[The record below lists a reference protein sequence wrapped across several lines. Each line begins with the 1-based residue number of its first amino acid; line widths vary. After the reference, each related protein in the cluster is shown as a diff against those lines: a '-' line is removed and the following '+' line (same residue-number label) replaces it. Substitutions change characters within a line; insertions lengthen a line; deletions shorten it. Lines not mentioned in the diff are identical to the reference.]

1 MFDMLHFF
9 VLVDTNF
16 REKNDQFTES
26 LDFYIQ
32 EIQYKIFYFRFTT
45 PHHKEGFDLFLDTI
59 ISMEDVWVVTA
70 WQAIQWMRDPTPIQ
84 NIDTFKPFQCVYKAY
99 IYRTL
104 IH

>member
-32 EIQYKIFYFRFTT
+32 EI
-45 PHHKEGFDLFLDTI
+45 
-59 ISMEDVWVVTA
+59 
-70 WQAIQWMRDPTPIQ
+70 
-84 NIDTFKPFQCVYKAY
+84 
-99 IYRTL
+99 
-104 IH
+104 